1 MNINE
6 EAVERLLSYLHGHGI
21 EFTFEQFEAVSRLLC
36 RCQGRNFLPESMA
49 GFLAILR
56 YALRLKESTGRPNN
70 LDYHVSTVE
79 AMHNLRADLASGIGK
94 LYEIFAVC
102 QHNAD
107 LTGIPVAI
115 EFKHQL
121 DHLSDFF
128 TSCQPDPDGRTN
140 S

>member
-1 MNINE
+1 MNTNE
-6 EAVERLLSYLHGHGI
+6 EHVDRLLRYLSGHGI

-70 LDYHVSTVE
+70 LDYHVSTIE
-79 AMHNLRADLASGIGK
+79 AMHNLRADLPSGIGK

-102 QHNAD
+102 QYNAD
-107 LTGIPVAI
+107 LTGISVPT
-115 EFKHQL
+115 EFKYQL
-121 DHLSDFF
+121 EHLAEFF
-128 TSCQPDPDGRTN
+128 TSCQPDPNEGDN
-140 S
+140 L

>member
-1 MNINE
+1 MNTNE
-6 EAVERLLSYLHGHGI
+6 ENVDRLLSYLSGHGI

-36 RCQGRNFLPESMA
+36 RCQSRNFMPESMA

-56 YALRLKESTGRPNN
+56 YALRLKESTSRSND

-79 AMHNLRADLASGIGK
+79 AMHNIKADLPSGISK

-107 LTGIPVAI
+107 LTGISVAT
-115 EFKHQL
+115 EFKY
-121 DHLSDFF
+121 HLEHLAEFF
-128 TSCQPDPDGRTN
+128 TSCQPDPNEGDN
-140 S
+140 L